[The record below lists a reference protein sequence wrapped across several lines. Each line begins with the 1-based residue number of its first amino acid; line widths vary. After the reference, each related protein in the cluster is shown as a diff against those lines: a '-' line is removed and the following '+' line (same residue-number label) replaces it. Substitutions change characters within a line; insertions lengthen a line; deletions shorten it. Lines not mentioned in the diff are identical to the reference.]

1 MKKTIKC
8 SLCNETF
15 FNGWDYR
22 EHWEKEHL
30 DYAIEYVKQN
40 KNVEQ

>member
-30 DYAIEYVKQN
+30 NYAIEYAKQN

>member
-1 MKKTIKC
+1 MC
-8 SLCNETF
+8 EQTF

-30 DYAIEYVKQN
+30 DYAIEYAKQN
-40 KNVEQ
+40 RNVEQ

>member
-8 SLCNETF
+8 SLCKQTF

-22 EHWEKEHL
+22 EHWEEAHL
-30 DYAIEYVKQN
+30 DWAMEYAKQN
-40 KNVEQ
+40 KDVE

>member
-22 EHWEKEHL
+22 EHWEKKHL
-30 DYAIEYVKQN
+30 DYAIEYAKQS

>member
-30 DYAIEYVKQN
+30 DYAIECAKQN
-40 KNVEQ
+40 KNVE

>member
-8 SLCNETF
+8 SLCNKTF

-22 EHWEKEHL
+22 EHWEKKHL
-30 DYAIEYVKQN
+30 DYAIEYAKQN
-40 KNVEQ
+40 KNVE